1 MNRHFARLVTVACG
15 AVMFGL
21 AAPATVYAAGGQTAQ
36 LPVSTSCTGSLS
48 VSTDGSS
55 VSVTGTVTCSGL
67 TPLSL
72 STTVTAAGLTSTVT
86 NLLSALPNVPLPI
99 NTTIPALNVSAACST
114 LANAT
119 TGLTV
124 DVSCSA

>member
-1 MNRHFARLVTVACG
+1 
-15 AVMFGL
+15 
-21 AAPATVYAAGGQTAQ
+21 
-36 LPVSTSCTGSLS
+36 
-48 VSTDGSS
+48 
-55 VSVTGTVTCSGL
+55 
-67 TPLSL
+67 
-72 STTVTAAGLTSTVT
+72 
-86 NLLSALPNVPLPI
+86 VPLPI

>member
-1 MNRHFARLVTVACG
+1 GASPAVGLTTVGNGRPSSPSNVHRKAREMNRHFARLVTVACG

-48 VSTDGSS
+48 VSTDGS
-55 VSVTGTVTCSGL
+55 TV
-67 TPLSL
+67 
-72 STTVTAAGLTSTVT
+72 
-86 NLLSALPNVPLPI
+86 
-99 NTTIPALNVSAACST
+99 
-114 LANAT
+114 ANAT

-124 DVSCSA
+124 DASCSA